1 MVFMI
6 FHFLVEMFY
15 WNTIEQFFLFVEQIG
30 QLEVCLPYRRLLT
43 GILREAIQKKREYIR
58 TSDLK
63 EGGGQFENLIFT

>member
-6 FHFLVEMFY
+6 FHFLVVMFY

-43 GILREAIQKKREYIR
+43 GIPILAVFQNLRWNADK
-58 TSDLK
+58 TS
-63 EGGGQFENLIFT
+63 LISLVY